1 MTMPYAGK
9 ILTNNLRCPSAATA
23 PALKIR
29 FEIAATTM
37 SFHPSS
43 ALSLPALTNCAVE
56 SVIAST
62 SVNPDSATSVP
73 ANLSPGERAALH
85 RCELSPRGLR
95 EFSHRRALQAC
106 VRVVIKPFP
115 CWHMPCPPEES
126 IWNQGEHCHR

>member
-1 MTMPYAGK
+1 MPYAGK
-9 ILTNNLRCPSAATA
+9 ILTNNLRRPSAATA

-62 SVNPDSATSVP
+62 SVNPDNDATAYNPRLPYNSFT
-73 ANLSPGERAALH
+73 AATTNKTT
-85 RCELSPRGLR
+85 
-95 EFSHRRALQAC
+95 A
-106 VRVVIKPFP
+106 
-115 CWHMPCPPEES
+115 
-126 IWNQGEHCHR
+126 